1 MSTNKIREAGRRA
14 FPKDTEPSLQ
24 HARPHLVLVPKPVSD
39 HPAPKVE
46 PSPEVKEMLREMN
59 RRHTATTEN
68 HGWTFQRES
77 QDLMVFYP
85 RGAEAPQAS

>member
-1 MSTNKIREAGRRA
+1 MIEDKFREAGRRA

-24 HARPHLVLVPKPVSD
+24 HVRPQLVLVPSPVSD

-59 RRHTATTEN
+59 QNLSKVRN
-68 HGWTFQRES
+68 S
-77 QDLMVFYP
+77 DP
-85 RGAEAPQAS
+85 PEAA